1 MTDGNRT
8 DGRATEA
15 CGRAQSNGTVRS
27 ARTPARLG
35 FRNTPQKVKDLT
47 DVVSISVGCCHV
59 LALTADGAVKSWGY
73 NGFGQLGNDSL
84 IDSNVPVDVLQL
96 SAAAAVP
103 APAGPHRCVH
113 GQRGARHGLRRRRQ
127 PHRHPA
133 WQRRCPRE
141 GGRPQRDLG
150 PGGRRRQADRP
161 VRQAHRRPQG
171 QRRGTGQGGRPER
184 DVGSGG

>member
-1 MTDGNRT
+1 M
-8 DGRATEA
+8 
-15 CGRAQSNGTVRS
+15 
-27 ARTPARLG
+27 
-35 FRNTPQKVKDLT
+35 
-47 DVVSISVGCCHV
+47 VSISVGCYHV

-103 APAGPHRCVH
+103 ALAGPHRCVH

-150 PGGRRRQADRP
+150 PGGRD
-161 VRQAHRRPQG
+161 VRQIALSGKRIG
-171 QRRGTGQGGRPER
+171 
-184 DVGSGG
+184 VLKGSGEARVKEGGLSATWVLEADNVIELALS